1 MQESEK
7 GNKITFMVDKEK
19 DFSEW
24 YNTIIRQ
31 AGIIDDRYNLKGFV
45 VYRPYGYFMLKAIA
59 KLFEDELEKRG
70 HQQVLFPVLIPEE
83 NLAKEEEHVKGFK
96 AQVFWVTHG
105 GDDKLEKRLA
115 LRPTSE
121 TAFYPMYAL
130 WIRSISDLPLKLY
143 QTTTVYRYETKATK
157 PLIRGREFYWIEAHD
172 SFSSEE
178 EAMSQ
183 IEADR
188 ETIESALL
196 QELGIPFIF
205 LRRPRWDKFRG
216 AVDTYASDV
225 MLPDGKML
233 QVASTHFLGTN
244 FSKAFDIKF
253 QDRDGKNKY
262 VFQTC
267 FGPGLTRILAAVISV
282 HGDDRGI
289 IIPPK
294 IAPIQ
299 VIIVPIP
306 GPDVLNYARKLE
318 GILREQGIRAEL
330 DDSEDTPGE
339 KFYKWEFLG
348 VPFRVEVGV
357 REVSAG
363 TVTLFNRATFKRESV
378 GLSDFVQRIRS
389 EASKMT
395 DLLRERAFEFFNS
408 RIGYA
413 SSLEDLNRMLNSGKC
428 LVRVPF
434 CSIYEDGEACGAKLE
449 ELGLNVLGSKGEVPE
464 RGSNCL
470 VCGRVATD
478 VAYLASTV

>member
-1 MQESEK
+1 MQEDKRSYRV
-7 GNKITFMVDKEK
+7 TFMINKEK

-24 YNTIIRQ
+24 YNTVIRQ

-45 VYRPYGYFMLKAIA
+45 VYRPYGFFILKTIA
-59 KLFEDELEKRG
+59 KLFENELEKRG
-70 HQQVLFPVLIPEE
+70 HRQVLFPVLIPEE
-83 NLAKEEEHVKGFK
+83 NLVREEEHVKGFK

-130 WIRSISDLPLKLY
+130 WIRGISDLPLKLY

-183 IEADR
+183 IEED
-188 ETIESALL
+188 EKTVESVLYK
-196 QELGIPFIF
+196 ELSIPFLF
-205 LRRPRWDKFRG
+205 LRRPRWDKFKG
-216 AVDTYASDV
+216 AVDTYACDV

-244 FSKAFDIKF
+244 FSKAFGIKF

-282 HGDDRGI
+282 HGDDRGAI
-289 IIPPK
+289 LPPK
-294 IAPIQ
+294 VAPIQ
-299 VIIVPIP
+299 VVIVPIP
-306 GPDVLNYARKLE
+306 GPGVPEYAKRVELA
-318 GILREQGIRAEL
+318 LTEQGIRAEL
-330 DDSEDTPGE
+330 DLGEDTPGE

-348 VPFRVEVGV
+348 VPFRIEVGA
-357 REVSAG
+357 REVATD
-363 TVTLFNRATFKRESV
+363 TVTIFNRLTFRREVIALPELTSK
-378 GLSDFVQRIRS
+378 IIS
-389 EASKMT
+389 ESCKMA
-395 DLLRERAFEFFNS
+395 DLMRERAAKFFES
-408 RIGYA
+408 RVGDA
-413 SSLEDLNRMLNSGKC
+413 SDLDELRHLLESGKC
-428 LVRVPF
+428 LIRVPF
-434 CSIYEDGEACGAKLE
+434 CSTYEDGEACGAKLE
-449 ELGLNVLGSKGEVPE
+449 GLGLSVLGSKGEVPDK
-464 RGSNCL
+464 GSSCI
-470 VCGRVATD
+470 VCKRDAKEI
-478 VAYLASTV
+478 AYLASTV

>member
-1 MQESEK
+1 MQEGEK
-7 GNKITFMVDKEK
+7 GYKVTFMVDKEK

-24 YNTIIRQ
+24 YNTVIRQ
-31 AGIIDDRYNLKGFV
+31 AEIIDDRYNLKGFV
-45 VYRPYGYFMLKAIA
+45 VYRPYGFYMLKGIA

-83 NLAKEEEHVKGFK
+83 NLAKEEEHVEGFK

-130 WIRSISDLPLKLY
+130 WIRGISDLPLKLY

-178 EAMSQ
+178 EALSQ
-183 IEADR
+183 IEDDR
-188 ETIESALL
+188 ETIEAVLL
-196 QELGIPFIF
+196 KELSIPFIF

-233 QVASTHFLGTN
+233 QVASTHYLGTN

-253 QDRDGKNKY
+253 HDRDGKSKY

-282 HGDDRGI
+282 HGDERGI

-306 GPDVLNYARKLE
+306 GPGVLDYARKLKR
-318 GILREQGIRAEL
+318 ILQEQGIRTDL
-330 DDSEDTPGE
+330 DDSDDTPGE

-348 VPFRVEVGV
+348 VPFRVEVGI
-357 REVSAG
+357 REVAAG
-363 TVTLFNRATFKRESV
+363 ATTLFSRATFKRELI
-378 GLSDFVQRIRS
+378 GLPELVQEIKS
-389 EASKMT
+389 ETSKMT
-395 DLLRERAFEFFNS
+395 ELLRERAFEFFNS
-408 RIGYA
+408 RIGEA
-413 SSLEDLNRMLNSGKC
+413 SNLEEAKHLLVSGKC
-428 LVRVPF
+428 LIRVPF
-434 CSIYEDGEACGAKLE
+434 CSTNEDGEACGAKLE
-449 ELGLNVLGSKGEVPE
+449 ELGLNVLGSKGEMPE
-464 RGSNCL
+464 KGSNCL
-470 VCGRVATD
+470 ICGKGAREV
-478 VAYLASTV
+478 VYLASTM